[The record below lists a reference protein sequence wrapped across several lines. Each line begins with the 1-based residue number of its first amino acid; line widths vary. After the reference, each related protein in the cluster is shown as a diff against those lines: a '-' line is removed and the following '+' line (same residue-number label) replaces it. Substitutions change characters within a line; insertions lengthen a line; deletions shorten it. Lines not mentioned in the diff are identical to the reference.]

1 MPASLDI
8 SLAAREALRQR
19 ERARLTNLRPR
30 IAEICARYG
39 VAKLSVFGSLL
50 HAGEFGP
57 DSDFDFLVE
66 FAPDVKYGLGDLVEI
81 EMELEE
87 LLGRRVDLRTAM
99 GLSRYFREE
108 VAEEAEVFY
117 AAS

>member
-8 SLAAREALRQR
+8 SLSTREALRGR
-19 ERARLTNLRPR
+19 ERANLPNLRAR

-66 FAPDVKYGLGDLVEI
+66 FAPDVKYGLAFW
-81 EMELEE
+81 ELEE
-87 LLGRRVDLRTAM
+87 ELENLVGRPVDLNTARS
-99 GLSRYFREE
+99 LSRYFKDEVLEE
-108 VAEEAEVFY
+108 QELFY
-117 AAS
+117 AKT